1 MLRRM
6 TFLFFYVAGRELLV
20 RKELQVAIRRCVQV
34 AHTLSLTL
42 LYVIHWPVTG
52 SITVR
57 LQGGSRQTSSRIA
70 VTRIAQ
76 RSFNLRRIPILFTA
90 TSQRA
95 LRHGTVTFCQ
105 AWNCLFM
112 KYNMWLPRKI
122 NFDLPPKCGK
132 DFFFVISSNH
142 CHYYA
147 KFFFTRINLCQI
159 F

>member
-70 VTRIAQ
+70 VIRTAQ

-95 LRHGTVTFCQ
+95 LRHGTVTSVKRGIVFL
-105 AWNCLFM
+105 WNTT
-112 KYNMWLPRKI
+112 
-122 NFDLPPKCGK
+122 CGYLVK
-132 DFFFVISSNH
+132 STSIYRRNVEKISSSLSP
-142 CHYYA
+142 A
-147 KFFFTRINLCQI
+147 IIVIIMRSFSLQG
-159 F
+159 